1 VFLLA
6 FILTL
11 DVDLMM
17 NIKSFNSMTCIIIRR
32 ARRLVAG
39 LLALLAVAPGL
50 ASAAEYNLAIQPILP
65 PTQTR
70 EAYQPLAD
78 YLGKVTGYKIKLVT
92 SINFITYWETMRKQP
107 YDLILDAA
115 HFTSYRVNKMSYT
128 PLAKIQD
135 VVSYTL
141 VTGEGSLI
149 IDPDE
154 LIGKKVATIGSPGL
168 GAVRL
173 IEMYPN
179 PLRQPVI
186 VEVNN
191 SIDSIKKVLDK
202 KADGAIVPTPLVG
215 AYPALVSV
223 MTTDQVPHIALS
235 AAPSVEPA
243 AQAAITK
250 ALLEAGNTPDGQ
262 AMLQAINFPG
272 FEAVTPATY
281 RGYSA
286 LLEGVWGY

>member
-1 VFLLA
+1 M
-6 FILTL
+6 I
-11 DVDLMM
+11 
-17 NIKSFNSMTCIIIRR
+17 SRR
-32 ARRLVAG
+32 ARRLVAA
-39 LLALLAVAPGL
+39 LLVLLAVAPGL
-50 ASAAEYNLAIQPILP
+50 VSAAEYNLAIQPILP
-65 PTQTR
+65 PDQTR
-70 EAYQPLAD
+70 KAYEPLAQ
-78 YLGKVTGYKIKLVT
+78 YLTEVTGHKIKLVT
-92 SINFITYWETMRKQP
+92 SINFIAYWETMRKQP

-115 HFTSYRVNKMSYT
+115 HFTSYRVNKMNYK

-191 SIDSIKKVLDK
+191 SIDSIKKVLDN

-215 AYPALVSV
+215 AYPSLVSV

-235 AAPSVEPA
+235 AAPSVDPA

-250 ALLEAGNTPDGQ
+250 ALLEAGNTPKGQ